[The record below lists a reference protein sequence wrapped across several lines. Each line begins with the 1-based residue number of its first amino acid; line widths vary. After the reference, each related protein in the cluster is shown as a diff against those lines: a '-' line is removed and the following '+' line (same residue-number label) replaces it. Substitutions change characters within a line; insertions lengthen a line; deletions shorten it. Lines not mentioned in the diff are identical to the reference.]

1 MRDHNDVIE
10 FTICSDSLR
19 YNEITPIRYRILSR
33 KCLSSGVSIKSKIH
47 GGRSVEYEVNYY
59 YFFFIRFKHCAQK
72 LDTIDLPLSSQP
84 KGEELAVAYKRLKK
98 WKNNQLSAQRVVEV
112 LRKWSLTKKIWVFW
126 IGGRLWEVVA
136 HESSTVFLKEAA
148 KLINAFA

>member
-1 MRDHNDVIE
+1 M
-10 FTICSDSLR
+10 
-19 YNEITPIRYRILSR
+19 
-33 KCLSSGVSIKSKIH
+33 
-47 GGRSVEYEVNYY
+47 
-59 YFFFIRFKHCAQK
+59 
-72 LDTIDLPLSSQP
+72 
-84 KGEELAVAYKRLKK
+84 
-98 WKNNQLSAQRVVEV
+98 V